1 MSFFVDSRTYM
12 LLQSKNLSEE
22 EKYNYMIELYHEYE
36 QDRYYKRKYE
46 LYKEEDDL
54 NQINYRYSKNE
65 TINKI
70 DFLELYRAI
79 KTLKYKH
86 QLIVI
91 MYYFEGFTQQEI
103 ADEFGI
109 TKQAV
114 SKLIKRILVKLKE
127 ILKK

>member
-1 MSFFVDSRTYM
+1 M

-46 LYKEEDDL
+46 LYKDEDDL